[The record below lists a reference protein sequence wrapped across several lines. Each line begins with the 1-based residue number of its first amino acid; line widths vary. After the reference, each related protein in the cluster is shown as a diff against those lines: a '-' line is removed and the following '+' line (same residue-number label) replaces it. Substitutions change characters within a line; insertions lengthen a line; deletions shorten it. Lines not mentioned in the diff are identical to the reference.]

1 MRYKRKFI
9 PLNLKREQ
17 LGHPKTFLTL
27 SEEAQAFVAEIIDD
41 SYSLRFSIDLEPD
54 GDHRASLHGPPHL
67 LDLFTALN
75 LQIRCEIVSDGYGDT
90 GGGAVACAGEP
101 EELEKFAMAL
111 GLSNGCRV
119 LDLMCG
125 RGVLSSYLLK
135 FAKAHGVIIQCSL
148 CDSHPSQLENLDPNI
163 QLLAADITIGDGRN
177 LPYPSEL
184 FDAVA
189 IRMGL
194 HEVPYKD
201 QPLVLQECYRVL
213 KPGGPLLVWDLMPAS
228 AGVQD
233 LLCAQKRKLSALT
246 HRESLLLD
254 RFFLREDQLLQ
265 LLSDAGFSQAERV
278 SRTYYR
284 DSTQD
289 KLKTELGGDQYK
301 LEILNSYLRER
312 VTQAIIDEVCWEDSG
327 QDISMMIPNCIYR
340 TYKPIN
346 LEENTG

>member
-9 PLNLKREQ
+9 PINLKQEQ

-27 SEEAQAFVAEIIDD
+27 SEEAQAFVSEIIDD
-41 SYSLRFSIDLEPD
+41 SYSLRFSVDLEPN

-67 LDLFTALN
+67 LDLFTSLN
-75 LQIRCEIVSDGYGDT
+75 LQVRCEIVSDGYGGKAD
-90 GGGAVACAGEP
+90 GAVTCEGKP
-101 EELEKFAMAL
+101 EEFEKFAMAL
-111 GLSNGCRV
+111 GLGDGCRV

-125 RGVLSSYLLK
+125 RGALSSYLLK
-135 FAKAHGVIIQCSL
+135 FARAQGIVIQCSL
-148 CDSHPSQLENLDPNI
+148 CDSHLSQLEKLDPDV
-163 QLLAADITIGDGRN
+163 QLLAADITIGDGRD

-189 IRMGL
+189 IKMGL
-194 HEVPYKD
+194 HEVPYRD
-201 QPLVLQECYRVL
+201 QPLVLQEGYRVL
-213 KPGGPLLVWDLMPAS
+213 KPGGPLLIWDLMPTS

-233 LLCAQKRKLSALT
+233 LLCAQKRKLSYLT
-246 HRESLLLD
+246 HRESLLFD
-254 RFFLREDQLLQ
+254 RFFLREDQVLQ
-265 LLSDAGFSQAERV
+265 LLIDAGFKQIELV

-284 DSTQD
+284 DSTHD
-289 KLKTELGGDQYK
+289 KLKAELGGDQYK
-301 LEILNSYLRER
+301 LEVLNNYLRER

-346 LEENTG
+346 LEENSG